1 MLVKGNFIPPLLTC
15 DKLTSI
21 LATLIRG
28 GGEMTPKQKRVLDFI
43 LSFVERRGFQPS
55 QQEIASGCGFV
66 SLGTVQHYLRALE
79 NDGHL
84 TRQWNAKRGL
94 QLINPPC
101 PPFAKGGTQGLQQR
115 LMEKYLPG
123 STQFL
128 EEALVKGR
136 PEQQL
141 FAEGLVER
149 QTFAKGGS
157 PQTPAAAPVIGMEL
171 PLVGIVAAGRPV
183 QAFQLADAIEVPS
196 AMAGPGN
203 VVYEVRGD
211 SMVEMGI
218 MDGDYVAV
226 HPQAVAETGQTVIA
240 EVNGS
245 ITIKKYV
252 RKGNSIQLL
261 PANSAMSPITVTED
275 DEFHIRGVLVGSMRF
290 YKKWT
295 GKSST

>member
-1 MLVKGNFIPPLLTC
+1 
-15 DKLTSI
+15 
-21 LATLIRG
+21 
-28 GGEMTPKQKRVLDFI
+28 MTPKQKRVLDFI
-43 LSFVERRGFQPS
+43 LSFAERHGFQPS
-55 QQEIASGCGFV
+55 QQEIASGCGFG

-79 NDGHL
+79 KDGHL

-94 QLINPPC
+94 QLANPPC
-101 PPFAKGGTQGLQQR
+101 PPFAKGGTQVLAQR
-115 LMEKYLPG
+115 FVGKYSPG
-123 STQFL
+123 S
-128 EEALVKGR
+128 
-136 PEQQL
+136 PESQEL
-141 FAEGLVER
+141 HFAEG
-149 QTFAKGGS
+149 GN
-157 PQTPAAAPVIGMEL
+157 PQTPAVAPIIGMEL

-252 RKGNSIQLL
+252 RKGNSIQLQ
-261 PANSAMSPITVTED
+261 PANSAMSPIMVTED

>member
-1 MLVKGNFIPPLLTC
+1 
-15 DKLTSI
+15 
-21 LATLIRG
+21 
-28 GGEMTPKQKRVLDFI
+28 MTPKQKRVLDFI
-43 LSFVERRGFQPS
+43 VSFAERHGFQPS
-55 QQEIASGCGFV
+55 QQEIASGCGFG

-79 NDGHL
+79 KDGHL

-94 QLINPPC
+94 QLANPPC
-101 PPFAKGGTQGLQQR
+101 PPFAKGGTQGLAQH
-115 LMEKYLPG
+115 LVGKNAPG
-123 STQFL
+123 STGFP
-128 EEALVKGR
+128 EEPSTNPG
-136 PEQQL
+136 
-141 FAEGLVER
+141 VER
-149 QTFAKGGS
+149 QPLTEGQAERQPFTEGGVERQPFTEGGVEQQPFTKGGS
-157 PQTPAAAPVIGMEL
+157 LQTSALAPIIGMEL

-261 PANSAMSPITVTED
+261 PANSAMSPILVTED

>member
-1 MLVKGNFIPPLLTC
+1 
-15 DKLTSI
+15 
-21 LATLIRG
+21 
-28 GGEMTPKQKRVLDFI
+28 
-43 LSFVERRGFQPS
+43 
-55 QQEIASGCGFV
+55 
-66 SLGTVQHYLRALE
+66 
-79 NDGHL
+79 
-84 TRQWNAKRGL
+84 
-94 QLINPPC
+94 
-101 PPFAKGGTQGLQQR
+101 
-115 LMEKYLPG
+115 
-123 STQFL
+123 
-128 EEALVKGR
+128 
-136 PEQQL
+136 
-141 FAEGLVER
+141 
-149 QTFAKGGS
+149 
-157 PQTPAAAPVIGMEL
+157 MEL

-261 PANSAMSPITVTED
+261 PANSAMSPILVTED